1 LLYDTLVLEPWRA
14 DRPPAPEP
22 RELATGDS
30 AAVVADAPDA
40 ASTAIASNLAAP
52 VATENLIE
60 VETDLYLARIDPR
73 GARLA
78 SFELKQYRQA
88 VQATSPPLDLVLH
101 DGEPRQILPFTVQLP
116 NGDSDAGTSYRS
128 EVSTLRATGAE
139 VVTLTLSGKTVAGSL
154 ITKRLDFR
162 GDSYGIGVSLKI
174 DNTSPMIG
182 LLVPPVAAGPALGSY
197 ADVALALTT
206 EGIEERTLTEIAE
219 EQPSQYEN
227 AKWVGFSG
235 QYFASVVVSAAAPGR
250 AVIAHAGE
258 TPYVQL
264 DLPVTD
270 GTASFEVLLAPKD
283 QKTLAS
289 AGHDLDRVLDFG
301 LLWFVAVPI
310 LELMRLINRF
320 VGNYGVAIIVLSV
333 LIKIVTFPLNQ
344 ASMKSMKKMQE
355 IQPQLKR
362 LQERHKDDQQAMQKE
377 MMDLYKRHGVNPLS
391 GCLPMLLQMPIFI
404 GLWNALGQAIELRH
418 APFVS
423 WINDLSAPDR
433 LMIGSV
439 GIPVL
444 TLLMGASMLVQ
455 QLMTPAQGD
464 PNQRRMMMFMP
475 VIFTFFFI
483 NMPSGL
489 VLYWFVSN
497 LLAIGQ
503 QMVTM
508 RSQQGAVA

>member
-1 LLYDTLVLEPWRA
+1 
-14 DRPPAPEP
+14 
-22 RELATGDS
+22 
-30 AAVVADAPDA
+30 
-40 ASTAIASNLAAP
+40 
-52 VATENLIE
+52 
-60 VETDLYLARIDPR
+60 
-73 GARLA
+73 
-78 SFELKQYRQA
+78 
-88 VQATSPPLDLVLH
+88 
-101 DGEPRQILPFTVQLP
+101 
-116 NGDSDAGTSYRS
+116 
-128 EVSTLRATGAE
+128 
-139 VVTLTLSGKTVAGSL
+139 
-154 ITKRLDFR
+154 
-162 GDSYGIGVSLKI
+162 
-174 DNTSPMIG
+174 
-182 LLVPPVAAGPALGSY
+182 
-197 ADVALALTT
+197 
-206 EGIEERTLTEIAE
+206 
-219 EQPSQYEN
+219 
-227 AKWVGFSG
+227 
-235 QYFASVVVSAAAPGR
+235 
-250 AVIAHAGE
+250 
-258 TPYVQL
+258 L

>member
-1 LLYDTLVLEPWRA
+1 
-14 DRPPAPEP
+14 
-22 RELATGDS
+22 
-30 AAVVADAPDA
+30 
-40 ASTAIASNLAAP
+40 
-52 VATENLIE
+52 
-60 VETDLYLARIDPR
+60 
-73 GARLA
+73 
-78 SFELKQYRQA
+78 
-88 VQATSPPLDLVLH
+88 
-101 DGEPRQILPFTVQLP
+101 
-116 NGDSDAGTSYRS
+116 
-128 EVSTLRATGAE
+128 
-139 VVTLTLSGKTVAGSL
+139 
-154 ITKRLDFR
+154 
-162 GDSYGIGVSLKI
+162 
-174 DNTSPMIG
+174 
-182 LLVPPVAAGPALGSY
+182 
-197 ADVALALTT
+197 
-206 EGIEERTLTEIAE
+206 
-219 EQPSQYEN
+219 
-227 AKWVGFSG
+227 
-235 QYFASVVVSAAAPGR
+235 VVVSTATPGR
-250 AVIAHAGE
+250 AVIAHAGD
-258 TPYVQL
+258 TPYVRL
-264 DLPVTD
+264 DLPVSD
-270 GTASFEVLLAPKD
+270 GAANFEVLLAPKD
-283 QKTLAS
+283 QKTLAE

-301 LLWFVAVPI
+301 KLWFVAVPI

-320 VGNYGVAIIVLSV
+320 VGNYGVAIIVLSI
-333 LIKIVTFPLNQ
+333 LIKVVTFPLNQ

-362 LQERHKDDQQAMQKE
+362 LQERHKDDQPAMQKE
-377 MMDLYKRHGVNPLS
+377 MMELYKRHGVNPLS

-433 LMIGSV
+433 LMVASV

-508 RSQQGAVA
+508 RSKQGAVA